1 VKLIFSTNEENLMGR
16 FTEEM
21 RRLRESA
28 NCAQQERNQ
37 LIQDLNQFQS
47 DLAHDVHHFLTDQQ
61 TTRLTQ
67 AAEDRANRQE
77 FVNRLATET
86 EQYCETFRQH
96 LIEDVAQLRYTIQTK
111 HADMAQHLRAEQT
124 EFIENLTDSVNE
136 LREECYVDQQ
146 QRQQDFAEMAERER
160 TARYDFVNN
169 LQTTIAQMREDL
181 STDRAEASRIWL
193 EMRAP
198 SIHGGDEVS
207 QEASPIT
214 SSTSDSTQSS
224 TGWANQVTNK
234 TPTDGMRDGG
244 HFVSGFK
251 TTVSNF
257 MRDFREESDADSQT
271 NPSKSDQ

>member
-1 VKLIFSTNEENLMGR
+1 MGR

-28 NCAQQERNQ
+28 NRAQQERNQ

-47 DLAHDVHHFLTDQQ
+47 DIAHDVHHFLTDQQ
-61 TTRLTQ
+61 ATRLTQ

-86 EQYCETFRQH
+86 KQYCETFRQN
-96 LIEDVAQLRYTIQTK
+96 LTEDVAQLRDTIQTN
-111 HADMAQHLRAEQT
+111 HADMAQRLRAEQT
-124 EFIENLTDSVNE
+124 EFIENLTRSVNE
-136 LREECYVDQQ
+136 LREQCHADQQ
-146 QRQQDFAEMAERER
+146 QRQQDFADMAEHER
-160 TARYDFVNN
+160 TARHDFVNN
-169 LQTTIAQMREDL
+169 LQMTIAQMREEL
-181 STDRAEASRIWL
+181 TTDRAEASRIWL

-198 SIHGGDEVS
+198 SIHAGDEVS
-207 QEASPIT
+207 QSASPIT
-214 SSTSDSTQSS
+214 LSTSDSTQSS
-224 TGWANQVTNK
+224 TWGTNWSNQVINK
-234 TPTDGMRDGG
+234 TQTDEMREGS

-257 MRDFREESDADSQT
+257 MRDFREESNADSQT